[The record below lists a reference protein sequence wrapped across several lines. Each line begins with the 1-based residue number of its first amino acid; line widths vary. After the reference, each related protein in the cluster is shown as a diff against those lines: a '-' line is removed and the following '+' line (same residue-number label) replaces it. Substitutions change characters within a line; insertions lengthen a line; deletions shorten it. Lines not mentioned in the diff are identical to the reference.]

1 MKVLYNKVF
10 KNYLIITGC
19 LFLLEFIFKIV
30 NGFSIFNW
38 SLIRIF
44 LGVNIIGLFFSFLYS
59 FAGRIIG
66 NALTIIT
73 CFAAT
78 IYSIVQ
84 TGFYNFLGTFISFN
98 TSSQLDAV
106 TDYFPDFMN
115 SFKWYYWILLLPF
128 ILVCSYY
135 IFIEHK
141 VHVMQLNE
149 EIDFS
154 DKFDSKERKEINARK
169 NRKSLK
175 NTLFA
180 EKASAIIAIGLFI
193 GFYASTYNIPFMQN
207 ELQIKSSKELLFNPD
222 LPNIANSQLGF
233 VVYSLADIKTIFFP
247 TTKIEESYD
256 FKDKYDIPE
265 QKVTDYTRYID
276 DTIWKKVIEDEKNK
290 NYKTLS
296 NYYIS
301 QNITDMNDYT
311 GIFKDKNLIVIMMES
326 TNTIA
331 LNPSFFPNL
340 YKVYSEGWSWDN
352 AFSPRNSC
360 STGNSEM
367 SGMVSLYTINSN
379 CTANYYKNNIYPE
392 SIFNLFNNAGYT
404 TSSYHNYTD
413 QYYARSIY
421 HPNMGS
427 GHYYGVQE
435 LGIPYSNVYQE
446 WPSDVE
452 LMKKMLSLTEKQDK
466 FMAWITTVSS
476 HQPYTISSELGDL
489 NLDKFSNTNY
499 SIQMKRYL
507 SKLSVLDEA
516 IGTLLDGLKEQG
528 KLEDTVIVMYADH
541 YPYGL
546 KDDVLSSYFNTNV
559 SINNEVDRTPFII
572 YNSEM
577 TGTKFNSYT
586 SYMNIT
592 PTVANLFGLDYDP
605 RLYAGH
611 DLMSKDYENRVVFAD
626 GSWRDDVA
634 FYNATTGNVT
644 YFNGNVTYT
653 NDELKSINSSVKNRI
668 SMSNLAIKTNY
679 FNYLSNKFSEYTVSP
694 VTGEAELVS
703 ETDNQ

>member
-59 FAGRIIG
+59 FAGRIMG

-73 CFAAT
+73 CLAAT

-106 TDYFPDFMN
+106 TDYFTDFMN

-135 IFIEHK
+135 IFVEHK

-193 GFYASTYNIPFMQN
+193 GFYASTYSVPFMQN
-207 ELQIKSSKELLFNPD
+207 ELQIKSNKELLFNPD

-247 TTKIEESYD
+247 TTKVEESYD
-256 FKDKYDIPE
+256 FEDKYEIPE

-301 QNITDMNDYT
+301 QTITDMNDYT

-367 SGMVSLYTINSN
+367 SGMVSLYTINTN

-516 IGTLLDGLKEQG
+516 IGTLLDGLEEQG

-546 KDDVLSSYFNTNV
+546 KDDVLSNYFNTNV
-559 SINNEVDRTPFII
+559 SVNNEVDRTPFII

-611 DLMSKDYENRVVFAD
+611 DLLSKDYENRVVFAD
-626 GSWRDDVA
+626 GSWRDNVA